1 MLFST
6 FELAVLSASL
16 HCSLFQTCSN
26 ASSLERTSPNTL
38 SKIAISPYNSLFL
51 IIALADTTLYI
62 YLYSCSLYP
71 TITKTTSIFY
81 SQLYPLC
88 LKQCLA
94 HNRCWLNVTEF
105 LLQDRTGSLW
115 WSWKVYLLWEAF
127 TLKPSVIPV
136 IPSSVI
142 KEFFMP
148 NYEPPQLPQWTATLK
163 GKFYAQSIFCVIQL
177 HELYFWHVKDIHT

>member
-1 MLFST
+1 MASVSLSVHLPPLFPLSHSPHPSHTGLCNSWNMKNMLFST

-16 HCSLFQTCSN
+16 YCSLFQTCSN

-94 HNRCWLNVTEF
+94 HNRC
-105 LLQDRTGSLW
+105 
-115 WSWKVYLLWEAF
+115 
-127 TLKPSVIPV
+127 
-136 IPSSVI
+136 
-142 KEFFMP
+142 
-148 NYEPPQLPQWTATLK
+148 
-163 GKFYAQSIFCVIQL
+163 
-177 HELYFWHVKDIHT
+177 